1 MDNDNFFSLLRAAF
15 PEDIDTVAIDA
26 GAVDG
31 GERLRYSWRDID
43 RSSAMLAN
51 LLASRDLPVGSR
63 IAVQVDPSVEALML
77 CLATLRAGH
86 VWLLLDAAGQSPEM
100 AHVLADARPAVVVV
114 CCKRNFGWVSK
125 LAFVNGARHVFTLDA
140 DRSGSLLERAVFFSD
155 QQTPVP
161 RAANDPAAIIPASGT
176 AGPGKGATLS
186 HGDMRSNAQVLS
198 RCWDWRPENAAVRAL
213 LSGE

>member
-1 MDNDNFFSLLRAAF
+1 MNNDNFFSLLRAAF

-26 GAVDG
+26 DAVDG

-51 LLASRDLPVGSR
+51 LLASLDLPAGSR

-86 VWLLLDAAGQSPEM
+86 VLLLLDTAREGAEM
-100 AHVLADARPAVVVV
+100 AHILADAGPAVVV

-125 LAFVNGARHVFTLDA
+125 LAFVNGTRHVFTLDA
-140 DRSGSLLERAVFFSD
+140 DRSGSLLERAAFFSD

-161 RAANDPAAIIPASGT
+161 LAAVDPAVIIPACST
-176 AGPGKGATLS
+176 AASGKGATLS
-186 HGDMRSNAQVLS
+186 HGDMRSNAQVLR
-198 RCWDWRPENAAVRAL
+198 RCWDWRSENEAIRAL